1 MSESP
6 IFSLWRQSGISA
18 HLTELKKRAKMIAI
32 AYGINIVFWLI
43 LPAEAFDPGALFTGM
58 YKPMIALVLESVSN
72 LGGGNVTIIAGKLT
86 AGIEIYFLAGAI
98 MALVTASPVIGYE
111 IFKFVDPALYP
122 NEKKLLGRFMV
133 AFVGLLLG
141 GAAVGYF
148 LLTPAIIRFM
158 TYFSRIFNIVPFVT
172 ASDFYGMVL
181 ITVGATAISFTTPA
195 IFVLLV
201 QFGIVKTSMLTK
213 NRLIVYLGL
222 YVLIAVIT
230 PEPVVGHFGM
240 FFPIVGMLEVS
251 VLVARRIE
259 RKREREKG
267 LAGGTTAGVAT
278 AIEVDK
284 CKYCGARLD
293 RTNPF
298 CPNCGRAKA

>member
-1 MSESP
+1 MTESP
-6 IFSLWRQSGISA
+6 LLNLWKQSGISQ

-43 LPAEAFDPGALFTGM
+43 LPAEAFDPAALFTGL
-58 YKPMIALVLESVSN
+58 YKPMIALVLEGVTN
-72 LGGGNVTIIAGKLT
+72 LAGGNVTVIAGKLT

-111 IFKFVDPALYP
+111 IFKFIDPALYP
-122 NEKKLLGRFMV
+122 NEKRLLGRFMV

-158 TYFSRIFNIVPFVT
+158 AYFSRIFNIVPFVT
-172 ASDFYGMVL
+172 ASDYYGMVL
-181 ITVGATAISFTTPA
+181 ITVGATAISFTAPA

-201 QFGIVKTSMLTK
+201 QIGIVKSSMLTK

-240 FFPIVGMLEVS
+240 FFPIVIMLEISAVI
-251 VLVARRIE
+251 ARRIE
-259 RKREREKG
+259 RKRERLKG
-267 LAGGTTAGVAT
+267 GGSGTAVEE
-278 AIEVDK
+278 EVDK
-284 CKYCGARLD
+284 CKHCGARLD
-293 RTNPF
+293 RTSQF
-298 CPNCGRAKA
+298 CPNCGRSRV